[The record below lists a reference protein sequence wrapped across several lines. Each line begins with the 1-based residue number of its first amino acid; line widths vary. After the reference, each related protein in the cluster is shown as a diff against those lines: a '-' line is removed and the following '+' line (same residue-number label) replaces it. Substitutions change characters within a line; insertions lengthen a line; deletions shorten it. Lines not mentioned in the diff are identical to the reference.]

1 MSADLEPEPREDP
14 DEDVDVDLD
23 LISEVL
29 RKEAVGEPT
38 TVRVD
43 GRVIRVTHANDWST
57 SAMRAASRG
66 DWDDWAREVIPD
78 DEEFKLWVG
87 ADLRNFQ
94 IEAVFAQCGRKA
106 RLNQGK
112 SQRSYGSS
120 KRSRRR

>member
-1 MSADLEPEPREDP
+1 MSADLHPAEEPE
-14 DEDVDVDLD
+14 DEEVDVDLD
-23 LISEVL
+23 LLSDVL

-43 GRVIRVTHANDWST
+43 DTIIHIAHANDWST

-78 DEEFKLWVG
+78 DEEFKAWVD
-87 ADLRNFQ
+87 ADLHNFQ

-112 SQRSYGSS
+112 SPGRSGSRN
-120 KRSRRR
+120 RSRRR